1 MSESISLVV
10 LRLEIETGYFLT
22 TDLNYNGIIITMFI
36 HFYDCFLFKILPYKQ
51 FYCRIFHFA
60 DKPIGL
66 FRSFLNTVLINEK
79 FIITL
84 SMVIYLKRLFLRTN
98 MKDRL

>member
-36 HFYDCFLFKILPYKQ
+36 HFYQSMTVFCSKYNHINSFTVGFFTLQTSLLSFFGGFLTQ
-51 FYCRIFHFA
+51 F
-60 DKPIGL
+60 
-66 FRSFLNTVLINEK
+66 
-79 FIITL
+79 
-84 SMVIYLKRLFLRTN
+84 
-98 MKDRL
+98 

>member
-36 HFYDCFLFKILPYKQ
+36 HFYDLFFVQ
-51 FYCRIFHFA
+51 
-60 DKPIGL
+60 
-66 FRSFLNTVLINEK
+66 N
-79 FIITL
+79 IT
-84 SMVIYLKRLFLRTN
+84 I
-98 MKDRL
+98 